1 MRVWGKLIEARVSKA
16 FLNGFGQDSFRPK
29 KSDRA
34 FVFKE
39 IPKLN
44 SLGASGKIE
53 SMKGYR
59 SCYKARFGSYRI
71 GMSLKTDTLTLE

>member
-1 MRVWGKLIEARVSKA
+1 MDLAKIPSGPRKAIE
-16 FLNGFGQDSFRPK
+16 
-29 KSDRA
+29 A
-34 FVFKE
+34 FVFME
-39 IPKLN
+39 IPKLD

-71 GMSLKTDTLTLE
+71 GMILKENTPILERALHRKDIYRFFP

>member
-1 MRVWGKLIEARVSKA
+1 MDLAKIPSGPRKAIE
-16 FLNGFGQDSFRPK
+16 
-29 KSDRA
+29 A

-71 GMSLKTDTLTLE
+71 GMILKADTLTFERALHRKDIYRFFP

>member
-1 MRVWGKLIEARVSKA
+1 MDLAKIPSGPRKAIET
-16 FLNGFGQDSFRPK
+16 
-29 KSDRA
+29 
-34 FVFKE
+34 FVFNE

-59 SCYKARFGSYRI
+59 ACYKARFGAY
-71 GMSLKTDTLTLE
+71 

>member
-1 MRVWGKLIEARVSKA
+1 MDLAKIPSGQRKA
-16 FLNGFGQDSFRPK
+16 IQT
-29 KSDRA
+29 
-34 FVFKE
+34 FVFTE
-39 IPKLN
+39 IPKLK

-71 GMSLKTDTLTLE
+71 GMTVKANTVTLERALHRKDIYRFCP

>member
-1 MRVWGKLIEARVSKA
+1 MNLARIPSGPRKAIE
-16 FLNGFGQDSFRPK
+16 
-29 KSDRA
+29 A
-34 FVFKE
+34 FVFNE

-71 GMSLKTDTLTLE
+71 GMSLKAGTLTIERALHRKDIYRFFP